1 MLAVLV
7 EHLTN
12 NLEKAIKNLTK
23 AYDEQNKPLNVKI
36 ASYASLRKKTR
47 KSNFIDLATSSFIK
61 SYPLFLNVQERMFV
75 FIDARVYYN
84 SGRYLNP

>member
-1 MLAVLV
+1 MV

-47 KSNFIDLATSSFIK
+47 KSNFIYLATQNCSSFIK

-84 SGRYLNP
+84 SEGFY